1 MDELPTRQKRAASKA
16 AESRPTVMIDGKPAP
31 RVLSDAIALA
41 GSIAATLQGA
51 HLRCKRRECRN
62 QKRCCSA
69 LGASKELGCDVPLPE
84 ETTIKMMAGM
94 LVFAQRLAEGVK

>member
-1 MDELPTRQKRAASKA
+1 MDELPTMNKRAARKA
-16 AESRPTVMIDGKPAP
+16 AETRSTLIGRGEPLP
-31 RVLSDAIALA
+31 RSLSDAIVLA

-51 HLRCKRRECRN
+51 HLRCQRRECRN

-69 LGASKELGCDVPLPE
+69 LEPGKELGCDVPLPVE
-84 ETTIKMMAGM
+84 ITTKMMAGM